1 MSHKITIVVEP
12 GTEGQ
17 VSMQMEHANV
27 LDLLYAM
34 CACAQRA
41 SAILTDE
48 GAPHLA
54 TAVDM
59 AISPVKALTALLVKG
74 LDATVDEEKGPT
86 Q

>member
-1 MSHKITIVVEP
+1 MPHKITIVVEP
-12 GTEGQ
+12 GTEGR
-17 VSMQMEHANV
+17 VSMEMEHVNV

-34 CACAQRA
+34 CACARRA

-59 AISPVKALTALLVKG
+59 AITPAKAFTAMLVNK
-74 LDATVDEEKGPT
+74 LDGTVDEKKGPP